1 MRLPQWPLVSFAN
14 LLESNGADGYAHL
27 SSVMGRSWRDSSV
40 VYTRGAAGLSDA
52 ELHGQDGK
60 SALIYEHNHDFHHAM
75 PLGIM
80 MCVYCGERKNNRMNK
95 RMHSPSVSGAKHVVV
110 SELGSGNGYLNR
122 KPHRA
127 IPLVT
132 TRI

>member
-1 MRLPQWPLVSFAN
+1 MVLTVMRTYRVWWV
-14 LLESNGADGYAHL
+14 
-27 SSVMGRSWRDSSV
+27 GRSWRDSSV

-95 RMHSPSVSGAKHVVV
+95 RMRSPSVSGAKHVVV
-110 SELGSGNGYLNR
+110 SKLGSGNGYLNR